1 MLSNHYIFSRQFIIP
16 AIIMILA
23 AYYIQ
28 FLLPLEGD
36 VGYLMEM
43 SERVLKGGK
52 YGNEIFETNPP
63 MILYLYIPPVLFAK
77 LFFVSNVLAV
87 RAYILLIATL
97 SIFGSIAILNKII
110 KPNDYLVT
118 RVIFYILFFILI
130 FLPSHEF
137 AQRDHLVLIFI
148 LPYLFSSVLA
158 LQNKVRLSLWVTF
171 LIGTIAGIGF
181 ALKPFFLVTPCL
193 IELYFIICTRKFW
206 GWVRVES
213 IMILMVLIVYLISI
227 FMFQPN
233 YIKVIVPLLPI
244 YFQGFHASLLDT
256 VINVSNVFCLMG
268 LAIFCVYVKK
278 DDYRLLN
285 IIIVLALIGMMLAYM
300 IARSPWFYHVIPAWG
315 LTCLLMGSYLG
326 QNISACC
333 KSNKLRKV
341 DCFVIILIATFLY
354 YIPINIYYTNI
365 THAIHRK
372 NRESN
377 LALASFIRS
386 LPGRHKLYCFSSEG
400 TVCFP
405 LVYNTDSLYGAGD
418 PFFWW
423 LIGLLKLENYPEGK
437 TVPLKLLKQHN
448 FLIERFAKDLT
459 IYQPDIII
467 IRKKEDALSAIPK
480 FNYIDYFSKND
491 RFNEA
496 WKNYYFL
503 KSIEDYNLYRRKV

>member
-1 MLSNHYIFSRQFIIP
+1 MLSNHSIFSRQFIIP

-43 SERVLKGGK
+43 SERILMGGK

-63 MILYLYIPPVLFAK
+63 MILYLYIPPVLLAK
-77 LFFVSNVLAV
+77 LFSVSHVFAV
-87 RAYILLIATL
+87 RSYTLFIATL
-97 SIFGSIAILNKII
+97 SIFCSIAILNKII
-110 KPNDYLVT
+110 KPNDTVVT
-118 RVIFYILFFILI
+118 KVIFYILFFILI

-137 AQRDHLVLIFI
+137 AQRDHLVLIFM

-158 LQNKVRLSLWVTF
+158 LQNKDRLSPWVAI
-171 LIGTIAGIGF
+171 LIGTIAGLGF
-181 ALKPFFLVTPCL
+181 ALKPYFLVTPCL
-193 IELYFIICTRKFW
+193 IELYFVIRTRKFW

-213 IMILMVLIVYLISI
+213 IMILVVLIMYLISI

-233 YIKVIVPLLPI
+233 YINIIVPLLPI
-244 YFQGFHASLLDT
+244 YFQGFHASLFDT

-268 LAIFCVYVKK
+268 LAVFCVYFKK

-285 IIIVLALIGMMLAYM
+285 IIIVLALIGMMLAYV

-315 LTCLLMGSYLG
+315 LTCLLMGSYLA

-333 KSNKLRKV
+333 KSNKIRMV
-341 DCFVIILIATFLY
+341 DCFVILLIATFLY
-354 YIPINIYYTNI
+354 YIPMNIYYSNI
-365 THAIHRK
+365 THAIHKKYRQ
-372 NRESN
+372 SI
-377 LALASFIRS
+377 LDLTSFIQS

-400 TVCFP
+400 TMCYP
-405 LVYNTDSLYGAGD
+405 LVYNTDSLYGTGY

-423 LIGLLKLENYPEGK
+423 LLGLIELENYPEGK
-437 TVPLKLLKQHN
+437 KLTLTLLKQHN
-448 FLIERFAKDLT
+448 FLIERVAKDLT

-467 IRKKEDALSAIPK
+467 IRKNEEALSAIPK
-480 FNYIDYFSKND
+480 FNYIEYFSKNE
-491 RFNEA
+491 RFSEA
-496 WKNYYFL
+496 WKNYDFL
-503 KSIEDYNLYRRKV
+503 KSIENYDLYKRKV